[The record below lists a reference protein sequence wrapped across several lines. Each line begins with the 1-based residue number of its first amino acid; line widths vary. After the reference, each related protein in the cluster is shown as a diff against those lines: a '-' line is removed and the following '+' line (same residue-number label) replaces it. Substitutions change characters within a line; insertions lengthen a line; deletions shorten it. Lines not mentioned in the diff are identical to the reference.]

1 MHQSLIFNVLFLSLW
16 LVGCSTPKQYFQIE
30 DARYAP
36 AVLDETARIT
46 TVEVFASHVDTSV
59 EFTSLVFNNLRIP
72 VVTEELSEE
81 LTKITGYIQIGGKLV
96 EGQYQKMTEEPNR
109 LYFKIDKRERYVD
122 LKNVQRQSTE
132 IPQR

>member
-1 MHQSLIFNVLFLSLW
+1 MHQTLIFNILFLFGL
-16 LVGCSTPKQYFQIE
+16 LIGCSTPKQYFQIE

-72 VVTEELSEE
+72 VVTEELSDE